1 METSDIISSLKRIL
15 NETSTLLKAIEPEKC
30 SCHERDSSY
39 VCDVCYRQGMRGH
52 MQEGGESKW
61 CDDCGLYTDGPVC
74 EFCGRNTETREV
86 RRW

>member
-1 METSDIISSLKRIL
+1 MDTSDILSLLRDAKEAIQKAL
-15 NETSTLLKAIEPEKC
+15 NELSPEKC

-61 CDDCGLYTDGPVC
+61 CDYCGLYTDGPVC
-74 EFCGRNTETREV
+74 EFCGGNTETKEV
-86 RRW
+86 I